1 MDSAAHT
8 KTVVGLDSTSARDIA
23 VVGGKGAN
31 LGHLSQAGYH
41 VPPAFVVTT
50 HAYEMAVRDNLRE
63 NQIRGLLAAIDYE
76 DIADLD
82 ARTAEI
88 RELVGGAL
96 MPPSVATTIAEAY
109 GRLGPN
115 AYVAVRSS
123 GTAEDL
129 EGTSFAGL
137 HDTYLDVIGEE
148 AVIDAVKRC
157 WASLWSARA
166 VQYRQH
172 NGFDHLAV
180 GLAVVVQQMVE
191 SETSGVMFTANPRT
205 SATDETVIN
214 ASWGLGEAV
223 VQGIIT
229 PDEFTVKAGPLRIDD
244 VEVMGSRHVLE
255 RSLGSKQ
262 QQFIRNPET
271 GQGTVVEDVRA
282 DKRGQFCLTDDQ
294 VIELAALGAR
304 VTRHYGGW
312 PQDLEWAFAGGELFL
327 LQSRPI
333 TGVEFSWD
341 ADVNAWQ
348 PVPDDPFGIRSR
360 GWADEAWT
368 GAITPLMFSWRGHT
382 WNLFFWDGADHIGRS
397 DLRKHPI
404 VRYHKGTVYLDC
416 LFERHFYC
424 DEALPS
430 TRQWGLDKLPEA
442 WHEDIMKTRFGV
454 LDFVKQY
461 VGMYLRDPGKF
472 GTGNLKLLK
481 QHLDG
486 KTVRG
491 LPAHGLPDA
500 EIRTFTDAELEAYVE
515 RVIAYDQDFCVDL
528 SFPGFMYILR
538 DAMAGLSA
546 IIEHWYDGDNPAAFT
561 QLVTGTAT
569 LTASLQENVE
579 LAEIAEEIRNSPDLT
594 RAFEDGVAF
603 FDTLED
609 GSAVKTLVDA
619 FLAKSGHRGH
629 ADRDIYFPRYAD
641 DPRVLHRAL
650 AAHLISVD
658 TTEEMHARNT
668 AARDAAYADVVE
680 NLRRKPLG
688 TLRAEAFKYLHD
700 FVMQYLEARDNERH
714 HIDKNTYTN
723 RRAFLEVGRRLLERG
738 QITELRDVFFL
749 TQYEV
754 FDLLLLRTPTPQL
767 SAWKI
772 EGRKRNFDRFNLK
785 EVTLPKFLQ
794 REHGHV
800 EVPEATRDEDGNVVL
815 RGIPTSGGEV
825 TATARV
831 VKSLDQIGTA
841 KKGEILVANSTDP
854 GWTPVFAVLSGVI
867 VETGGLLSHSGCLA
881 REYGF
886 PAAQVEN
893 AIQLIPD
900 GATVRLDGNTGT
912 VYVIDVPEPTLE
924 ALEATSVPA

>member
-1 MDSAAHT
+1 MDTAEHT
-8 KTVVGLDSTSARDIA
+8 NTVVGLESTSACDIA

-31 LGHLSQAGYH
+31 LGQLAQAGYN
-41 VPPAFVVTT
+41 VPAAFVVTT
-50 HAYEMAVRDNLRE
+50 HAYEMVVRDELRE
-63 NQIRGLLAAIDYE
+63 KQIRAVLAAIDYE
-76 DIADLD
+76 DIADLE

-88 RELVGGAL
+88 RDIVGGAV
-96 MPPSVATTIAEAY
+96 MPPAVATTIAEAY
-109 GRLGPN
+109 GRLGEET
-115 AYVAVRSS
+115 YVAVRSS

-148 AVIDAVKRC
+148 PVIDAVKRC

-172 NGFDHLAV
+172 NGFDHLSV
-180 GLAVVVQQMVE
+180 SLAVVVQQMVS

-262 QQFIRNPET
+262 KQFIRNPEI

-304 VTRHYGGW
+304 VTKHYGGW
-312 PQDLEWAFAGGELFL
+312 PQDLEWAFADGELFL

-368 GAITPLMFSWRGHT
+368 GAVTPLMFSWRGHS
-382 WNLFFWDGADHIGRS
+382 WNLFFWDGADHINRS

-404 VRYHKGTVYLDC
+404 VRYHKGTVYFNC
-416 LFERHFYC
+416 QFEREFYC
-424 DEALPS
+424 DEALPA
-430 TRQWGLDKLPEA
+430 TRAYGLGKLPEA
-442 WHEDIMKTRFGV
+442 WHDDIMKAKFGV

-461 VGMYLRDPGKF
+461 VGMFLRDPAKF
-472 GTGNLKLLK
+472 GTGNLKLLQ
-481 QHLDG
+481 QHFDG
-486 KTVRG
+486 KLVRG
-491 LPAHGLPDA
+491 LPAHGLPD
-500 EIRTFTDAELEAYVE
+500 EQIREFTDEELESYAD
-515 RVIAYDQDFCVDL
+515 RVIAYDEDFTVDL

-546 IIEHWYDGDNPAAFT
+546 IIEHWYDGDNAAAFT
-561 QLVTGTAT
+561 QLVTGTPK
-569 LTASLQENVE
+569 LTSSLQENVE
-579 LAEIAEEIRNSPDLT
+579 LAEIAQEIRISAELT
-594 RAFEDGVAF
+594 QSFEQGAEF
-603 FDTLED
+603 FDDLEEGSRITTLI
-609 GSAVKTLVDA
+609 DA

-641 DPRVLHRAL
+641 DARVLHRAL
-650 AAHLISVD
+650 AAHLRSVD
-658 TTEEMHARNT
+658 VTKEMHQRNS
-668 AARDAAYADVVE
+668 AIRDAAYDDVLA

-688 TLRAEAFKYLHD
+688 MLRVEAFKYLHD

-714 HIDKNTYTN
+714 HVDKNTFAN

-738 QITELRDVFFL
+738 QITELREVFFL
-749 TQYEV
+749 TRGEV
-754 FDLLLLRTPTPQL
+754 FDLLHQRADQQL

-794 REHGHV
+794 REHGHI
-800 EVPEATRDEDGNVVL
+800 EVPQAQRDDDGNIVL
-815 RGIPTSGGEV
+815 HGIPTSGGEV
-825 TATARV
+825 TGTARV
-831 VKSLDQIGTA
+831 IKSLDQIGA
-841 KKGEILVANSTDP
+841 VKKGEILVANSTDP

-886 PAAQVEN
+886 PAAQIED

-900 GATVRLDGNTGT
+900 GATVRIDGNTGT

-924 ALEATSVPA
+924 PLETTGVLA

>member
-1 MDSAAHT
+1 MNSAAHIS
-8 KTVVGLDSTSARDIA
+8 TVVGLDSTEACDIA

-31 LGHLSQAGYH
+31 LGQLAQAGYA

-50 HAYEMAVRDNLRE
+50 HAYDVAYRNEEIRDR
-63 NQIRGLLAAIDYE
+63 IRALLATIDYE
-76 DIADLD
+76 DAAALE

-88 RELVGGAL
+88 RELVCGAT
-96 MPPSVATTIAEAY
+96 MPPSIAITVAEAY
-109 GRLGPN
+109 RRLGPN

-129 EGTSFAGL
+129 DGTSFAGL
-137 HDTYLDVIGEE
+137 HDTYLDVVGEE
-148 AVIDAVKRC
+148 SVIDAVKRC

-180 GLAVVVQQMVE
+180 GLAVVVQQMIE

-205 SATDETVIN
+205 AATDETVIN

-223 VQGIIT
+223 VQGIVT

-271 GQGTVVEDVRA
+271 GHGTVVDDVRL

-294 VIELAALGAR
+294 IIDLAALGAR
-304 VTRHYGGW
+304 VTRHYGDW
-312 PQDLEWAFAGGELFL
+312 PQDIEWAFAGGELYL

-368 GAITPLMFSWRGHT
+368 GAVTPLMFSWRGHT

-397 DLRKHPI
+397 DLRKHPV
-404 VRYHKGTVYLDC
+404 VRYHKGTVYFDC
-416 LFERHFYC
+416 SFERQFYC
-424 DEALPS
+424 DEALPA
-430 TRQWGLDKLPEA
+430 TRAYGLGKLPEA
-442 WHEDIMKTRFGV
+442 WHEDIMKTKFGK

-461 VGMYLRDPGKF
+461 VGMFLRNPGKF

-491 LPAHGLPDA
+491 LPAEGLPND
-500 EIRTFTDAELEAYVE
+500 EIRTFTDSELEAYVE
-515 RVIAYDQDFCVDL
+515 RVIAYDQVFCVDL

-546 IIEHWYDGDNPAAFT
+546 IIEHWYDGDNSAAFT
-561 QLVTGTAT
+561 QLVTGTPK

-579 LAEIAEEIRNSPDLT
+579 LAEIAQEIRMSSDLT
-594 RAFEDGVAF
+594 RSFEQGTDF
-603 FDTLED
+603 FTALED
-609 GSAVKTLVDA
+609 GSRVKSLVDA

-641 DPRVLHRAL
+641 DPKVLHRAL
-650 AAHLISVD
+650 AAHLRSID
-658 TTEEMHARNT
+658 TTAVMHERNG
-668 AARDAAYADVVE
+668 AAREAAYSDVLT
-680 NLRRKPLG
+680 NLRRKPFG
-688 TLRAEAFKYLHD
+688 ALRAEAFKYLHD

-714 HIDKNTYTN
+714 HIDKNTYAN

-738 QITELRDVFFL
+738 QINEERDVFFL
-749 TQYEV
+749 TRGEV
-754 FDLLLLRTPTPQL
+754 FDLLRQGTPNHL

-772 EGRKRNFDRFNLK
+772 AGRKRNFDRFNQK
-785 EVTLPKFLQ
+785 DVTLPKFLQ
-794 REHGHV
+794 REHGHI
-800 EVPEATRDEDGNVVL
+800 EIPQAQRDDDGNVVL
-815 RGIPTSGGEV
+815 RGIPTSAGEV

-912 VYVIDVPEPTLE
+912 VYVIDTPEPVLE
-924 ALEATSVPA
+924 ALESTAVPS